1 MTRTLSFL
9 CLLFITFS
17 LQSQTHQFP
26 PTTKQSVSSE
36 YHDVD
41 VAEDYRWLE
50 NFDDAAVKEWV
61 RTQNAHSRAYLD
73 AVPFRSAVA
82 NRLKELLQNRPVMY
96 SELSESNG
104 KLFAL
109 KDDPKKNQKSLV
121 FMSMTPS
128 GKSEDD
134 ANSEQMVLDPTVLSP
149 QGTTAIDWF
158 APSGDGMLVAV
169 CLSENGSEDGTL
181 NIYESETGKKLPDV
195 IPGVQYPTG
204 GGSVSWDKDGIYYTR
219 FPREVEKP
227 KEDMHFYQQVY
238 YHKLGSSEDTYVIG
252 KEFPRIAEIRLSSGD
267 NFLLATVANGD
278 GGEFAHWL
286 RRNGKWAQITRFDD
300 GAVSVSREGEYLY
313 LLSRKNAP
321 RGEILKMPLSRPELS
336 AAKIVIPSSE
346 VVIKEFSTTSDRMYV
361 VDLVG
366 GPQQVR
372 VFDLDGSSR
381 GIVPMKR
388 VASVGQVVTLSNG
401 EVLYSMQTYTE
412 PLEYFRFNPMT
423 GRSSKA
429 GLVATSSQPDFSDTE
444 VKREFA
450 VSKDGTRVPLNI
462 VRRKGTV
469 MDGKN
474 PVLLYGYGG
483 YSISLTP
490 EARYWLR
497 MWIDQGG
504 VYAEATLRG
513 GGEFGEEWHR
523 AGNLTRKQNVFDD
536 FAACAQWLIDHN
548 YTSPLKLAIMG
559 ASNGGLLMGAEL
571 TQHPDMFRAVVS
583 RVGIYDMLRVEL
595 SPNGSFNTTEFG
607 SVKDPVQFKAL
618 YSYSPYHHVKDGT
631 KYPAVLMPTGDQD
644 GRVDPL
650 QSRKMV
656 ARLQSATSSGYPVLL
671 RTTAHAGHGMG
682 TSKEEFLSEQTDIFV
697 FLMDQLG
704 MTFKPLVP

>member
-1 MTRTLSFL
+1 
-9 CLLFITFS
+9 
-17 LQSQTHQFP
+17 
-26 PTTKQSVSSE
+26 
-36 YHDVD
+36 
-41 VAEDYRWLE
+41 
-50 NFDDAAVKEWV
+50 
-61 RTQNAHSRAYLD
+61 
-73 AVPFRSAVA
+73 
-82 NRLKELLQNRPVMY
+82 
-96 SELSESNG
+96 
-104 KLFAL
+104 
-109 KDDPKKNQKSLV
+109 
-121 FMSMTPS
+121 
-128 GKSEDD
+128 
-134 ANSEQMVLDPTVLSP
+134 
-149 QGTTAIDWF
+149 
-158 APSGDGMLVAV
+158 
-169 CLSENGSEDGTL
+169 
-181 NIYESETGKKLPDV
+181 
-195 IPGVQYPTG
+195 
-204 GGSVSWDKDGIYYTR
+204 
-219 FPREVEKP
+219 
-227 KEDMHFYQQVY
+227 
-238 YHKLGSSEDTYVIG
+238 
-252 KEFPRIAEIRLSSGD
+252 
-267 NFLLATVANGD
+267 
-278 GGEFAHWL
+278 
-286 RRNGKWAQITRFDD
+286 
-300 GAVSVSREGEYLY
+300 
-313 LLSRKNAP
+313 
-321 RGEILKMPLSRPELS
+321 
-336 AAKIVIPSSE
+336 
-346 VVIKEFSTTSDRMYV
+346 VIKEFSTTSDRMYV

-381 GIVPMKR
+381 GMVPMKR

-523 AGNLTRKQNVFDD
+523 SGNLTRKQNVFDD

-548 YTSPLKLAIMG
+548 YTNPSKLAIMG

-571 TQHPDMFRAVVS
+571 TQHPEMFRAVVS

-607 SVKDPVQFKAL
+607 SVKDPEQFKAL

-644 GRVDPL
+644 GRVDPM

-656 ARLQSATSSGYPVLL
+656 GRLQAATRSGYPVLL

-682 TSKEEFLSEQTDIFV
+682 TSKEEFLAEQTDIFV
-697 FLMDQLG
+697 FLLDQLG
-704 MTFKPLVP
+704 MTFKPEVP